1 MNRGIYSS
9 GLMSQ
14 GEAIEEAKR
23 KRINRL
29 ETENKENEK
38 FKHILEI
45 KRDMKNMKTDMEIL
59 KRDIKIILSFI
70 QEMKPDEKDNKLTIT
85 TTENKGWF
93 FG

>member
-14 GEAIEEAKR
+14 GEAIEEAKK
-23 KRINRL
+23 KRIERL

-45 KRDMKNMKTDMEIL
+45 KRDIKYMKG
-59 KRDIKIILSFI
+59 DIEVIKSDLKIILSFI
-70 QEMKPDEKDNKLTIT
+70 QDKKDKEKNPHTC
-85 TTENKGWF
+85 EEVNNSWWF
-93 FG
+93 S